1 MSRTYQYR
9 KGIVTSIGLSYIYRG
24 LLIDP
29 SLLEL
34 NKILDDYLLNGTPYI
49 NKEIN
54 IENSSQIRSSYYNRY
69 SRINYKMVIN
79 LYNDALK
86 GDTFTITPI

>member
-1 MSRTYQYR
+1 MNFDLNIKNYSVKELVDMFDLPLNYDKDTLEMKEAQ
-9 KGIVTSIGLSYIYRG
+9 LRG
-24 LLIDP
+24 NIM
-29 SLLEL
+29 
-34 NKILDDYLLNGTPYI
+34 N

-86 GDTFTITPI
+86 GDTFTIAPI